1 MHRLSSAVPSKQLE
15 DPHLVFLA
23 SDLRYAVPHIRI
35 LLKIET
41 VFFFSPFSK
50 RIRTYT
56 WCFRIDSFPLNGRE
70 AKDLQKRTNTQVAVF
85 QNSF

>member
-41 VFFFSPFSK
+41 VFFLLRFQKEFAPTRGVSGSIPF
-50 RIRTYT
+50 R
-56 WCFRIDSFPLNGRE
+56 
-70 AKDLQKRTNTQVAVF
+70 
-85 QNSF
+85 